1 MDSGFFAQC
10 IYLRSIIFEML
21 HLGERLKLQMPR
33 GFQDTPFSLLFIFAK
48 VYPHP
53 LIIFSHSEVS
63 IASLV
68 RVVRPSIRRR
78 PLQTSTDELHVPALG
93 NAGF

>member
-33 GFQDTPFSLLFIFAK
+33 GFQDTPFSLLFILAK
-48 VYPHP
+48 VHPHP
-53 LIIFSHSEVS
+53 LIIL
-63 IASLV
+63 AS
-68 RVVRPSIRRR
+68 
-78 PLQTSTDELHVPALG
+78 QKPALP
-93 NAGF
+93 NAGTYVGRR

>member
-33 GFQDTPFSLLFIFAK
+33 GFQDTPFSLLFILAK
-48 VYPHP
+48 VHPHP
-53 LIIFSHSEVS
+53 LIIFSHSEAS
-63 IASLV
+63 I
-68 RVVRPSIRRR
+68 
-78 PLQTSTDELHVPALG
+78 G
-93 NAGF
+93 